1 MTDVGRLWITVLTKT
16 FMEDGMM
23 KMDKS
28 VLMDESEV
36 WKLRNL
42 NSVKRRKQMAHVMQM
57 VMIAAAVFVVLACAV
72 TAAFGVL

>member
-1 MTDVGRLWITVLTKT
+1 
-16 FMEDGMM
+16 MM

-72 TAAFGVL
+72 PGAFGVL

>member
-1 MTDVGRLWITVLTKT
+1 
-16 FMEDGMM
+16 MM
-23 KMDKS
+23 KKMDKS
-28 VLMDESEV
+28 VFMDESEV